1 MPTPKQKPNILYKV
15 ARKLRKEATLP
26 ERLLWNAIK
35 KSRDLGLVF
44 RRQYPFDKYIFD
56 FYCAKAKLD
65 IEIDGQYHSFKEQ
78 IEKDKMRDDFLIS
91 KGFKVLRIPASEIL
105 KNPPEVAENIRQYTL
120 NLVKD

>member
-78 IEKDKMRDDFLIS
+78 IEKDKMRDNFLIS
-91 KGFKVLRIPASEIL
+91 KWFQILRIPASAIL
-105 KNPPEVAENIRQYTL
+105 KNPSEVAENIRQYAL
-120 NLVKD
+120 KLVKD

>member
-26 ERLLWNAIK
+26 ELLLWNALK
-35 KSRDLGLVF
+35 QSRDLGMVF

-56 FYCAKAKLD
+56 FYYSKVKLD

>member
-1 MPTPKQKPNILYKV
+1 
-15 ARKLRKEATLP
+15 
-26 ERLLWNAIK
+26 
-35 KSRDLGLVF
+35 LVF

-91 KGFKVLRIPASEIL
+91 KGFNILRIPAIEIL
-105 KNPPEVAENIRQYTL
+105 KNPSEVAENIRQYAL